1 MPEPCETCLERG
13 RNRPGTCQVGA
24 GWLCDDCFNGKATC
38 QEELHGDKPGRHDE
52 RRFDLPQRGAPR
64 KIHGGVRI

>member
-1 MPEPCETCLERG
+1 M
-13 RNRPGTCQVGA
+13 
-24 GWLCDDCFNGKATC
+24 CDECFNGKATC